1 MKTRV
6 GVFGAHRGMSMI
18 KVFLAYEEA
27 ELVAVCDRHK
37 PSLDLVQEKAE
48 EAGMDVALYESFD
61 DFIQHD
67 MDAVVLANFATEHAP
82 YAIRC
87 LDKGL
92 HVLSECVPCETMA
105 QAVELIEAVE
115 RSGRVYA
122 FAENCCYMPHAFEM
136 WRRYE
141 SGEMGE
147 IMYAECEYLHDCAH
161 SWPKLTYGD
170 PNHWRNRMYATFY
183 CTHSL
188 GPIITATGRR
198 PVKVI
203 GYEIPRRER
212 DFEEMA
218 VVYGPGVE
226 MVTLDNGAVVKSI
239 HGPFPR
245 EHAYPWNYQM
255 YCQNGTMESGRFYE
269 QKLMHVY
276 KEGEKLNKGAWEKY
290 EPITELARQY
300 AVKAANMKEHA
311 GADFYAP
318 YFFIEK
324 IKGRPD
330 GRYAVDIYQAIDMGI
345 CGILAWKSVN
355 KGNIPISVPNL
366 RNIEERDAYRN
377 DHACTTPEVAGEQLM
392 PVTTFPHPPVPPEK
406 YLELQKMFL
415 EEEEKKK
422 GK

>member
-161 SWPKLTYGD
+161 SWPGLTYGD
-170 PNHWRNRMYATFY
+170 PNHWRNRMYATF
-183 CTHSL
+183 
-188 GPIITATGRR
+188 
-198 PVKVI
+198 
-203 GYEIPRRER
+203 
-212 DFEEMA
+212 
-218 VVYGPGVE
+218 
-226 MVTLDNGAVVKSI
+226 
-239 HGPFPR
+239 
-245 EHAYPWNYQM
+245 
-255 YCQNGTMESGRFYE
+255 
-269 QKLMHVY
+269 
-276 KEGEKLNKGAWEKY
+276 
-290 EPITELARQY
+290 
-300 AVKAANMKEHA
+300 
-311 GADFYAP
+311 
-318 YFFIEK
+318 
-324 IKGRPD
+324 
-330 GRYAVDIYQAIDMGI
+330 
-345 CGILAWKSVN
+345 
-355 KGNIPISVPNL
+355 
-366 RNIEERDAYRN
+366 
-377 DHACTTPEVAGEQLM
+377 
-392 PVTTFPHPPVPPEK
+392 
-406 YLELQKMFL
+406 
-415 EEEEKKK
+415 
-422 GK
+422 